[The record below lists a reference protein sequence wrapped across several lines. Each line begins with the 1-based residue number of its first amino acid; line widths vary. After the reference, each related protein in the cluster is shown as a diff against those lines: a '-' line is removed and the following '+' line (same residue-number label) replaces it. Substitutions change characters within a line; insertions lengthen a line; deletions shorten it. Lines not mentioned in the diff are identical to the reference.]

1 MLVLS
6 RKSQESI
13 VIDGGR
19 IVVKVLSAKGKAV
32 RIGIQAD
39 REVSIRRGEL
49 APADHLRGDASEDAH
64 AIATLAAY
72 GHPSGKSVVAAE
84 TTQSE

>member
-6 RKSQESI
+6 RKTQETI

-19 IVVKVLSAKGKAV
+19 IVVKVLGAKGKAV

-39 REVSIRRGEL
+39 AEVSIRRGEL
-49 APADHLRGDASEDAH
+49 APEENGAEKCRPA
-64 AIATLAAY
+64 
-72 GHPSGKSVVAAE
+72 VAG
-84 TTQSE
+84 

>member
-6 RKSQESI
+6 RKTQETI

-39 REVSIRRGEL
+39 ADISIRRGEL
-49 APADHLRGDASEDAH
+49 APEEND
-64 AIATLAAY
+64 
-72 GHPSGKSVVAAE
+72 PV
-84 TTQSE
+84 QSEPAAAG